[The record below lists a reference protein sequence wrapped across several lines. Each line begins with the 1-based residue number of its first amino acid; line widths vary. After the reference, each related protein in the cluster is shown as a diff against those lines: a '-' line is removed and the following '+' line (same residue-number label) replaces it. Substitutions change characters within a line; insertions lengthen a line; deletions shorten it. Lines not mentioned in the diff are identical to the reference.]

1 MDREWVQWI
10 NRNSGARKR
19 RIFSPDI
26 YIYIYTQQDDTKRIT
41 KPTRIYYLQTILT
54 QDDTVLMVD
63 SERKLERT
71 FREGDKGK

>member
-1 MDREWVQWI
+1 MGQE
-10 NRNSGARKR
+10 KEE
-19 RIFSPDI
+19 FSHQI

-71 FREGDKGK
+71 FRVGDKGK

>member
-1 MDREWVQWI
+1 MGQE
-10 NRNSGARKR
+10 KEE
-19 RIFSPDI
+19 FSHQI

-54 QDDTVLMVD
+54 QEDTVLMVD

-71 FREGDKGK
+71 FRVGDKGK